1 MTDYEI
7 IANPE
12 EYGIEALVEGFGG
25 NPIEFPAGE
34 RRKWAN
40 EIGTFAQRLQDLS
53 SKAQTLQQWLQ
64 GQHAIKATPA
74 SLKTL
79 KIQLFKVNDALD
91 NAMGIVGK
99 LESDIVPPITRK
111 G

>member
-25 NPIEFPAGE
+25 KPIDFPVEERQKWAGE
-34 RRKWAN
+34 V
-40 EIGTFAQRLQDLS
+40 GTFAQRLQDLS
-53 SKAQTLQQWLQ
+53 GKAQTLQKWLQ

-79 KIQLFKVNDALD
+79 KIQLFKVNAALE
-91 NAMGIVGK
+91 NAIGIVGR